1 MNFKKMSDQNI
12 IREIGA
18 RLRRIRLNLNI
29 TQAQLADRCSLS
41 QRVIVKAENGGT
53 VTLATFIAMLRGL
66 ESLEQLDSFS
76 RNLKSVQC
84 NWPRLKGRQR
94 QRASGKRLKEK
105 PGKTLWTWSE

>member
-66 ESLEQLDSFS
+66 ESLEQLDSFFPEPEIS
-76 RNLKSVQC
+76 PMQLA
-84 NWPRLKGRQR
+84 RLKGRQR